1 MPAEFNTTTGATIA
15 AQSADNLPKLWER
28 GAIIAEYEADWM
40 AKFEGG
46 TKQSLIGTKTM
57 PANAGAKVYFR
68 TGTGLGADGVRGDEL
83 VSNSPGPEE
92 ARFGN
97 FSVTVDYLRH
107 AAKTNLRA
115 GLVTGLKDEIIGG
128 FNTSLGDWVGRKKT
142 KDLLMMFRH
151 QGNGENYVVVNGK
164 TRETLTT
171 SDTLSMNNIVT
182 VGQAL
187 RTIGAQPG
195 QMIVDKQSGQKLA
208 GYKFIGIGES
218 WTNLRNSTDYKEAA
232 REAQLRGMDAN
243 TIFAG
248 GLVKI
253 DGNVLV
259 EVNPPDHDME
269 AAIGS
274 PLAPRA
280 FLGTAIT
287 AGTTAIDITGGGNAT
302 SAAKTAHKYFEDF
315 SNYAYRWGTDSG
327 QALTQDTTTDR
338 YVLIYNLTG
347 ADAGKWGFYRFR
359 TNNGNKLTLHSAAS
373 RLAAAASGVAHTT
386 VGGVTWDGAK
396 NTDAHPAGSLIIET
410 NSKGV
415 PFAKTLVLGAMA
427 ACRAYS
433 SYERMVRSEET
444 GEGGFLKSLWIRT
457 IFGQSPFTRLDGRKP
472 NFMMVESAISYAGL
486 SNMPSGA

>member
-15 AQSADNLPKLWER
+15 AQSADNLPKMWEK
-28 GAIIAEYEADWM
+28 GAILAEYEADWM

-46 TKQSLIGTKTM
+46 TKQSLIATKTL
-57 PANAGAKVYFR
+57 PATAGAKVYFR
-68 TGTGLGADGVRGDEL
+68 TQTGLGADGVRGDNL

-97 FSVTVDYLRH
+97 FSLVVDYLRH
-107 AAKTNLRA
+107 ATKTNLRA
-115 GLVTGLKDEIIGG
+115 GLVTGLKDEILGG
-128 FNTSLGDWVGRKKT
+128 FNTGLGDWVGRKKT

-151 QGNGENYVVVNGK
+151 KGNGENYTVVNGK

-171 SDTLSMNNIVT
+171 SDTISMANIVT
-182 VGQAL
+182 AGQAL

-195 QMIVDKQSGQKLA
+195 VTIVDKVTGQKLA
-208 GYKFIGIGES
+208 GYKFIGIGEA
-218 WTNLRNSTDYKEAA
+218 WTNLRNSTAYKEAA
-232 REAQLRGMDAN
+232 QNAQVRGDSN
-243 TIFAG
+243 PIFQG

-287 AGTTAIDITGGGNAT
+287 AGTTAIDITGGGNST

-315 SNYAYRWGTDSG
+315 SNYQYVWNTD
-327 QALTQDTTTDR
+327 DTLAADTTDR
-338 YVLIYNLTG
+338 YCIIYNLTG

-386 VGGVTWDGAK
+386 VGGVTWSGTV

-427 ACRAYS
+427 ACRGYS

-444 GEGGFLKSLWIRT
+444 TEGGFLKTLWIRT
-457 IFGQSPFTRLDGRKP
+457 VFGQAPFQRLDGRKP

-486 SNMPSGA
+486 SNLPTGA

>member
-1 MPAEFNTTTGATIA
+1 MPQEFNKTTGASLA
-15 AQSADNLPKLWER
+15 AQSANNLPQIWEK

-46 TKQSLIGTKTM
+46 TKQSPVATKTL
-57 PANAGAKVYFR
+57 PAHAGAKIHFR

-83 VSNSPGPEE
+83 VSETPGPEE

-97 FSVTVDYLRH
+97 FSVLVDYLRH

-115 GLVTGLKDEIIGG
+115 GLVTGLKDEIITG
-128 FNTSLGDWVGRKKT
+128 FNTHLGDWVGRKKT
-142 KDLLMMFRH
+142 ADLLMMFRH
-151 QGNGENYVVVNGK
+151 QGNGENYTVVNGK

-171 SDTLSMNNIVT
+171 SDTIGMSNIVT
-182 VGQAL
+182 AGQAL
-187 RTIGAQPG
+187 RTLGAQAAT
-195 QMIVDKQSGQKLA
+195 MIVDKHTKQKLA
-208 GYKFIGIGES
+208 GYKFIGIGEA
-218 WTNLRNSTDYKEAA
+218 WTNLRNSSDYKTAA
-232 REAQLRGMDAN
+232 REAQVRGDDN
-243 TIFAG
+243 PIFQG
-248 GLVKI
+248 GLIKI

-274 PLAPRA
+274 PLAARA
-280 FLGTAIT
+280 LLGTAIA

-302 SAAKTAHKYFEDF
+302 SGAKTAHKYFEFF
-315 SNYAYRWGTDSG
+315 SNYQYRWGTESG
-327 QALTQDTTTDR
+327 QTLAADTTDR
-338 YVLIYNLTG
+338 YCVIYNLTG

-386 VGGVTWDGAK
+386 VGGVTWDGVK
-396 NTDAHPAGSLIIET
+396 NTDAHPSGSLIIET

-433 SYERMVRSEET
+433 SYERMVRAEES
-444 GEGGFLKSLWIRT
+444 GEGGFLKTLWIRT
-457 IFGQSPFTRLDGRKP
+457 IFGQAPFTRLDSRKP
-472 NFMMVESAISYAGL
+472 NFMMVESAVSYAGL
-486 SNMPSGA
+486 SGLPTGA